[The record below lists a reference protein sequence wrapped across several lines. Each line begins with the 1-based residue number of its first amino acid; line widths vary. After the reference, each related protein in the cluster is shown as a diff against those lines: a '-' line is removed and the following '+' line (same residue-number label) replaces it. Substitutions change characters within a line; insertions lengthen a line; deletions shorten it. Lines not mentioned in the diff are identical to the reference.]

1 MNRLWSFSNAAGLMA
16 PLLQESSF
24 YPFGMEITPLSSY
37 AAIKVPNERD
47 YQKNEL
53 DEEFGLELHYFDAR
67 MYDAQVGRFGGVDPK
82 ADKQFSLTPYHQSA
96 NNPVMFVD
104 PDGRLFFAAAII
116 AGKVLAKKLIAKK
129 AMVGIAKL
137 LTKKS
142 VKIGVSAARNVMSNW
157 NKIYDKKSG
166 KFSLGNMFA
175 YAAVGAAGGA
185 VGVAKLDAGISA
197 LGQDAL
203 AFGTGGF
210 LNIVADGATGQEY
223 YGFWDGF
230 SSFVT
235 GGTSALAGSKMG
247 TSMKKGAAAAYKT
260 GEMPGLSEISTA
272 VKKKTYITN
281 SILGGF
287 DNISN
292 MNALYQKE
300 GKDMSF
306 GQGMLA
312 FITGAGFSIAS
323 DLGNNLVT
331 GFKMGDI
338 GQYLANGGVSFVG
351 SYLQNVTNYGIKND
365 GSFKWDGTGVLRDK
379 WFKMA
384 FKADVNGASAF
395 FGYRKGSSVVRMF
408 ELLKSGR
415 LF

>member
-1 MNRLWSFSNAAGLMA
+1 MFTSCRTMNRLWSFSNAAGLMA

-197 LGQDAL
+197 LGQ
-203 AFGTGGF
+203 
-210 LNIVADGATGQEY
+210 
-223 YGFWDGF
+223 
-230 SSFVT
+230 
-235 GGTSALAGSKMG
+235 
-247 TSMKKGAAAAYKT
+247 
-260 GEMPGLSEISTA
+260 
-272 VKKKTYITN
+272 
-281 SILGGF
+281 
-287 DNISN
+287 
-292 MNALYQKE
+292 
-300 GKDMSF
+300 
-306 GQGMLA
+306 
-312 FITGAGFSIAS
+312 
-323 DLGNNLVT
+323 
-331 GFKMGDI
+331 
-338 GQYLANGGVSFVG
+338 GV
-351 SYLQNVTNYGIKND
+351 
-365 GSFKWDGTGVLRDK
+365 
-379 WFKMA
+379 
-384 FKADVNGASAF
+384 
-395 FGYRKGSSVVRMF
+395 
-408 ELLKSGR
+408 
-415 LF
+415 